1 MGFFTDFVNNLKRN
15 FTDPVGL
22 AQDMGA
28 AEEASGIKESERRFK
43 RAEFDIGTGDNKI
56 EAGDFYTKPMDISK
70 TEGEQRRDDRDAA
83 KAAQVTTAA
92 ASAPAA
98 AATTTAAAATPV
110 ETAQSV
116 MTQLADTTKST
127 SSATVEEAKKDK
139 KRGLKGGTI
148 ATSAQGLLSSD
159 MTGLRPKRSLLAGA

>member
-43 RAEFDIGTGDNKI
+43 RAESDMNKDIKEGM
-56 EAGDFYTKPMDISK
+56 FYTKPMNISK
-70 TEGEQRRDDRDAA
+70 SEGEQRRDDRDAA
-83 KAAQVTTAA
+83 KAAQATTAA

-139 KRGLKGGTI
+139 KRGFKGGTT

>member
-1 MGFFTDFVNNLKRN
+1 MGFFTDFINNLSRN
-15 FTDPVGL
+15 FSDPVGL

-43 RAEFDIGTGDNKI
+43 RAESDMNKDIKEGM
-56 EAGDFYTKPMDISK
+56 FYTKPMDISK
-70 TEGEQRRDDRDAA
+70 SEGEQRRDDRDAA
-83 KAAQVTTAA
+83 KAAQAAQTAQKSIVT
-92 ASAPAA
+92 
-98 AATTTAAAATPV
+98 
-110 ETAQSV
+110 ETAEE
-116 MTQLADTTKST
+116 TIEDKQLSKFDQTKTDMLNKADTTQST

>member
-43 RAEFDIGTGDNKI
+43 RAESDMNKDIKEGM
-56 EAGDFYTKPMDISK
+56 FYTKPMYISK
-70 TEGEQRRDDRDAA
+70 SEGEQRRDDRDAA
-83 KAAQVTTAA
+83 KAAQATTAA

-139 KRGLKGGTI
+139 KRGFKGGTI